1 MPIVPT
7 VLTPLQ
13 ARHLRGLAHHLEPIM
28 RIGSDRVSEGVVGHI
43 EELLE
48 ARELI
53 KVRMLDAEK
62 AEVAEA
68 RESIVAATGAA
79 VVHTIGGTLVLY
91 RRRRDKNKPAAVK
104 LPKG

>member
-1 MPIVPT
+1 MPTPT
-7 VLTPLQ
+7 VLTGKQ
-13 ARHLRGLAHHLEPIM
+13 TRHLRGLAHHLEPVM
-28 RIGSDRVSEGVVGHI
+28 RIGGDRVTPGVLGHV

-62 AEVAEA
+62 DEVAEA
-68 RESIVAATGAA
+68 RAAIVAATGAA
-79 VVHTIGGTLVLY
+79 VVQTIGHTLVLY
-91 RRRRDKNKPAAVK
+91 RRRKDRNKPPAVE